1 MLVEQLDA
9 FPVQGRLPSPASGE
23 PVSWMMEYWRGC
35 FSQAGSVLNWLVAGR
50 YEGMRGK
57 RGMDGTDPA
66 MSVSV
71 SRPYG
76 CPPSPDSL

>member
-1 MLVEQLDA
+1 MNA
-9 FPVQGRLPSPASGE
+9 FPVQGRLPSPGVRRICLVDDGILA
-23 PVSWMMEYWRGC
+23 RL
-35 FSQAGSVLNWLVAGR
+35 FSQAGSVLNWLVARR
-50 YEGMRGK
+50 YEAMRGK